1 LYQRRFSLDVKRN
14 VFSERVVRHWHSLP
28 TEVVE
33 SPSLVVFKNSG
44 DVALK
49 DAASGQNLW

>member
-1 LYQRRFSLDVKRN
+1 MDVKRN

-33 SPSLVVFKNSG
+33 FKNSG

-49 DAASGQNLW
+49 DAASGQNWW